1 MKLSCFTDVSEH
13 TGTILYGVRTFSE
26 LFLNIRND
34 MRGE

>member
-1 MKLSCFTDVSEH
+1 MKLSCFTDVSEN
-13 TGTILYGVRTFSE
+13 TGAIYGVRTFSE